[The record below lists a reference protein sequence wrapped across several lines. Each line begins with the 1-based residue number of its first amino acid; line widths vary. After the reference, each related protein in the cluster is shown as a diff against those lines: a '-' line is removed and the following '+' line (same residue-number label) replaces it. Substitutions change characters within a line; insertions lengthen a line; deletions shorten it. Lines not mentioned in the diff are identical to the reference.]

1 MDIHR
6 LKELAGIKALFEMS
20 LPAATAVFS
29 KYGVTP
35 DASPEGLKKQFR
47 GLAQKYHPDLGG
59 DAEAMKEINAA
70 YEILKASVS
79 NDEEDMRRE
88 HPGGMED
95 FSDIDYARRRLKKAS
110 GPGAQMASVV
120 AFNGREFTAS
130 LPVEISPQGYYMATE
145 IMMAHNP
152 GHYTKA
158 VCVIYKNDPK
168 KMVVV
173 HADRGGRITN
183 PNEIVTMSPMSW
195 GNDITKDK
203 AAIQRLIQLTS

>member
-1 MDIHR
+1 MDIFR

-20 LPAATAVFS
+20 LPAATAVFA

-35 DASPEGLKKQFR
+35 DASPDGLKKQFR

-70 YEILKASVS
+70 YEILKTSVS

-95 FSDIDYARRRLKKAS
+95 FSDIEYARRRLKKAS
-110 GPGAQMASVV
+110 GPAAQAATIV
-120 AFNGREFTAS
+120 AFDGHEFTS
-130 LPVEISPQGYYMATE
+130 SVPVEISPHGYYMAVE

-152 GHYTKA
+152 GRYTKA
-158 VCVIYKNDPK
+158 VCVIYANDPK
-168 KMVVV
+168 KMIVI

-183 PNEIVTMSPMSW
+183 PNEIVSMSPMAW
-195 GNDITKDK
+195 GSDITKDK
-203 AAIQRLIQLTS
+203 AAVQRLVQLTN